1 MPNIFNAD
9 FADFLKALHNN
20 KVQYILVGGY
30 AVILHGYVR
39 STSDMDIWV
48 NKIPDNYD
56 LLASAYQEFGAPIFS
71 KEDFLSNKFDVWGI
85 GVEPNKI
92 EIMSQV
98 KGLNFDECLAVCK
111 LFDIG
116 LFEVPFVNLPHLLK
130 AKSAAGR
137 FKDKADIEELMKKN
151 KLD

>member
-1 MPNIFNAD
+1 
-9 FADFLKALHNN
+9 
-20 KVQYILVGGY
+20 
-30 AVILHGYVR
+30 
-39 STSDMDIWV
+39 MDIWV

-56 LLASAYQEFGAPIFS
+56 LLANAYQEFGAPIFS

-85 GVEPNKI
+85 GVETNKI

-116 LFEVPFVNLPHLLK
+116 LFEVPFVNLHHLLK
-130 AKSAAGR
+130 AKAVAGR